1 MMQHAPAVTTTTSG
15 VTAGNQSAV
24 AMEMTLREPATSTDS
39 GAAGGASKIVTIM
52 VSDTESEKGEL
63 TAAKAACHDFDEMD

>member
-39 GAAGGASKIVTIM
+39 GAGGAGKIVTIV